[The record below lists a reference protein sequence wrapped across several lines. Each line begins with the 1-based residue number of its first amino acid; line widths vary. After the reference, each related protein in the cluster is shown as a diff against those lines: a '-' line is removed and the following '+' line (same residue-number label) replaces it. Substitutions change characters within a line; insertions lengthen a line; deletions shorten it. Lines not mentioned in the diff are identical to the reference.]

1 MKSGG
6 AAAPPKRMEKDAAP
20 VFAVLDGSFLLLIF
34 LLVAQTHTHTGKR
47 GAGGGT
53 LLAGPQGV

>member
-1 MKSGG
+1 
-6 AAAPPKRMEKDAAP
+6 MEKDAAP